1 MKTKISILAL
11 AVFSLS
17 AHAAP
22 KNCNNG
28 VQKQLDDLKAGMH
41 KLHFDVQ
48 SKYADSWG
56 LEDRANIAKL
66 QEQKLDKSVFTA
78 DQQRQDKAL
87 ADAVSKQA
95 ATDSKQ
101 TSDLKSYAD
110 AKATSAY
117 QTSVAHTDEKV
128 ARADADRAKGD
139 AALQAQITGNLS
151 SQAERDA
158 GQDDH
163 INAVQ
168 GAAQAANDRAG
179 ALEVR
184 ADAAENGIRET
195 NAQLTTTDKRSQNN
209 AVRLDGVEK
218 VNTQQDKAIASNT
231 QRITTSEGDIKQL
244 YANGDYAQSR
254 IDAAN
259 ANIEANRSAL
269 AASNKRIADN
279 TAQLANHE
287 QRLGNLEQQTNRQF
301 ASLGQRIDKVQDR
314 ANAGTATALAAAGIP
329 QVTGE
334 QRFSLGAAVGGY
346 ESENALA
353 VGFSSRVTQNVVVK
367 ASVATDTQ
375 HGVGYNVGAS
385 VGW

>member
-1 MKTKISILAL
+1 MKTKIALLSL
-11 AVFSLS
+11 AVASFT
-17 AHAAP
+17 AQAT
-22 KNCNNG
+22 NG
-28 VQKQLDDLKAGMH
+28 DNVQKQLDDLKAG
-41 KLHFDVQ
+41 LHQVHVNTLG
-48 SKYADSWG
+48 KYSESWG

-66 QEQKLDKSVFTA
+66 QGAKVDKSLFTA

-95 ATDSKQ
+95 AKDCKQ
-101 TSDLKSYAD
+101 TSDLKGYAD

-117 QTSVAHTDEKV
+117 QTSVAHTDAKV

-139 AALQAQITGNLS
+139 EALQAQITRNLS
-151 SQAERDA
+151 NQAARDA

-168 GAAQAANDRAG
+168 GAAQAANEKADGLA
-179 ALEVR
+179 VR
-184 ADAAENGIRET
+184 ADAAEGAIRET
-195 NAQLTTTDKRSQNN
+195 NAQVAVTDSRSINN
-209 AVRLDGVEK
+209 AQRIDGVEK
-218 VNTQQDKAIASNT
+218 VNGQQDKAISSNT
-231 QRITTSEGDIKQL
+231 QRIATSEGDIKQL
-244 YANGDYAQSR
+244 YANGEYAQSR

-269 AASNKRIADN
+269 VSSNKRIAAN

-287 QRLGNLEQQTNRQF
+287 QRLNDMQQQSNRQF
-301 ASLGQRIDKVQDR
+301 ADMGKRIDKVQDK

-353 VGFSSRVTQNVVVK
+353 VGFSSRVSQNVVVK

>member
-1 MKTKISILAL
+1 MKTKLSILAL

-22 KNCNNG
+22 KNCDND
-28 VQKQLDDLKAGMH
+28 VQKQLDDLEAGLH

-66 QEQKLDKSVFTA
+66 QEEKLDKSVFTA
-78 DQQRQDKAL
+78 DQQRQD
-87 ADAVSKQA
+87 A
-95 ATDSKQ
+95 A
-101 TSDLKSYAD
+101 A
-110 AKATSAY
+110 A
-117 QTSVAHTDEKV
+117 SV
-128 ARADADRAKGD
+128 RADQVK
-139 AALQAQITGNLS
+139 
-151 SQAERDA
+151 RDA
-158 GQDDH
+158 GQDEH

-168 GAAQAANDRAG
+168 NAAQAANEAAG
-179 ALEVR
+179 NLS
-184 ADAAENGIRET
+184 AAVQET
-195 NAQLTTTDKRSQNN
+195 NAQLAVTDQRSQHT
-209 AVRLDGVEK
+209 AVRADKLEESQRAQDRQMESDRQQR
-218 VNTQQDKAIASNT
+218 VNADKALG
-231 QRITTSEGDIKQL
+231 QQITTSS
-244 YANGDYAQSR
+244 AYAQSR

-259 ANIEANRSAL
+259 ANIEANRNAL
-269 AASNKRIADN
+269 VSSNKRIAAN

-287 QRLGNLEQQTNRQF
+287 QRLNDMQQQSNRQF

-353 VGFSSRVTQNVVVK
+353 VGFSSRVSQNVVVK